1 MSYPLFD
8 KDEHWHKPEQAFL
21 TDDHRTILRFAV
33 EALMS
38 GKGAVLVT
46 LVEIHGGAA
55 RPLGA
60 QMVVRED
67 GRYCGFVSGGC
78 VEAAAA
84 FEALEMMGSGRD
96 REIRYGEGSPWFDIV
111 LPCGGGITLTLH
123 KLRSAQPLLAV
134 LNRLEQRKPAG
145 LRYDPQAQSLVCLP
159 TQTRT
164 GWNLNG
170 FEVGFRPCVRLMI
183 YGRSLE
189 AQATASLAAAT
200 GYDSHIFDLF
210 PASASAQIDTD
221 TAVILLCHDLNRE
234 LPVLQ
239 AAREA
244 KPFYLGAL
252 GSYRTHTLRLQKLHE
267 LGWSREETAQIRAP
281 VGIFPKARDAHT
293 LALSVLAEV
302 ASVRLHH
309 EEDSCLPPVVLIL
322 AAGRGERFLASGG
335 NTHKCIGWRQS
346 PEVAPYRWPFEEN
359 GRTFDLAIEPQITT
373 NDLRLMLRLALAGG
387 GITIATQETFRP
399 YIESGKLVSLLD
411 DFLPQFPGF
420 YLYFPQRRNI
430 APKLRAL
437 IDYVKEW
444 RQQLA

>member
-46 LVEIHGGAA
+46 LVEIRGGAA

-239 AAREA
+239 ARE
-244 KPFYLGAL
+244 KQNPFI
-252 GSYRTHTLRLQKLHE
+252 S
-267 LGWSREETAQIRAP
+267 
-281 VGIFPKARDAHT
+281 AHW
-293 LALSVLAEV
+293 A
-302 ASVRLHH
+302 
-309 EEDSCLPPVVLIL
+309 
-322 AAGRGERFLASGG
+322 
-335 NTHKCIGWRQS
+335 
-346 PEVAPYRWPFEEN
+346 
-359 GRTFDLAIEPQITT
+359 AIEPTRYVCKSSTSWDGPGRRQRKSGPPSGYSPKPGMRILWHSPCWQKSPLYVSIRRRIHACPRRP
-373 NDLRLMLRLALAGG
+373 DPCGRAWKALSRLR
-387 GITIATQETFRP
+387 
-399 YIESGKLVSLLD
+399 GKY
-411 DFLPQFPGF
+411 P
-420 YLYFPQRRNI
+420 
-430 APKLRAL
+430 
-437 IDYVKEW
+437 
-444 RQQLA
+444 

>member
-1 MSYPLFD
+1 M
-8 KDEHWHKPEQAFL
+8 
-21 TDDHRTILRFAV
+21 AV
-33 EALMS
+33 T
-38 GKGAVLVT
+38 AVLS
-46 LVEIHGGAA
+46 LAA
-55 RPLGA
+55 AWRPLPL
-60 QMVVRED
+60 
-67 GRYCGFVSGGC
+67 
-78 VEAAAA
+78 
-84 FEALEMMGSGRD
+84 FEALEVMGSGRD
-96 REIRYGEGSPWFDIV
+96 REICYGEGSPWFDIV

-170 FEVGFRPCVRLMI
+170 FEVGFRPCVSLMI

-252 GSYRTHTLRLQKLHE
+252 GSYRTHTLRLQK
-267 LGWSREETAQIRAP
+267 APRAGMVQGRRQRKSGHP
-281 VGIFPKARDAHT
+281 SGYSPKARDAHT

-302 ASVRLHH
+302 ASVRLHQD
-309 EEDSCLPPVVLIL
+309 EDSCLPPVVLIL

-335 NTHKCIGWRQS
+335 NTHK
-346 PEVAPYRWPFEEN
+346 
-359 GRTFDLAIEPQITT
+359 
-373 NDLRLMLRLALAGG
+373 LREKNL
-387 GITIATQETFRP
+387 Q
-399 YIESGKLVSLLD
+399 
-411 DFLPQFPGF
+411 
-420 YLYFPQRRNI
+420 
-430 APKLRAL
+430 
-437 IDYVKEW
+437 
-444 RQQLA
+444 

>member
-46 LVEIHGGAA
+46 LVEIRGGAA

-134 LNRLEQRKPAG
+134 LNRLEQRKPVG

-221 TAVILLCHDLNRE
+221 TAVILLCHDLNQE

-267 LGWSREETAQIRAP
+267 LGWSREETTQIRHP
-281 VGIFPKARDAHT
+281 SGYSPKPGCAYSGT
-293 LALSVLAEV
+293 LRAGRS
-302 ASVRLHH
+302 RLCT
-309 EEDSCLPPVVLIL
+309 SPSGGGFMPAPVVLIL
-322 AAGRGERFLASGG
+322 AAGRGERFLASRG

-346 PEVAPYRWPFEEN
+346 LEVAPYRWPFEEN

>member
-1 MSYPLFD
+1 
-8 KDEHWHKPEQAFL
+8 
-21 TDDHRTILRFAV
+21 
-33 EALMS
+33 MS

-46 LVEIHGGAA
+46 LVEIRGGAA

-84 FEALEMMGSGRD
+84 FEALEMMGSGCD

-210 PASASAQIDTD
+210 PASSQRSDRYRYGGHF
-221 TAVILLCHDLNRE
+221 AV
-234 LPVLQ
+234 P
-239 AAREA
+239 
-244 KPFYLGAL
+244 
-252 GSYRTHTLRLQKLHE
+252 
-267 LGWSREETAQIRAP
+267 
-281 VGIFPKARDAHT
+281 
-293 LALSVLAEV
+293 
-302 ASVRLHH
+302 
-309 EEDSCLPPVVLIL
+309 
-322 AAGRGERFLASGG
+322 
-335 NTHKCIGWRQS
+335 
-346 PEVAPYRWPFEEN
+346 
-359 GRTFDLAIEPQITT
+359 
-373 NDLRLMLRLALAGG
+373 
-387 GITIATQETFRP
+387 
-399 YIESGKLVSLLD
+399 
-411 DFLPQFPGF
+411 
-420 YLYFPQRRNI
+420 
-430 APKLRAL
+430 
-437 IDYVKEW
+437 
-444 RQQLA
+444 

>member
-46 LVEIHGGAA
+46 LVEIRGGAA

-134 LNRLEQRKPAG
+134 LNRLEQRKPVG

-267 LGWSREETAQIRAP
+267 LGWSREETTQIRAP

-302 ASVRLHH
+302 ASVRLHQ
-309 EEDSCLPPVVLIL
+309 EEDSCLPRRPDPCGRAWRVLSRL
-322 AAGRGERFLASGG
+322 RG
-335 NTHKCIGWRQS
+335 KY
-346 PEVAPYRWPFEEN
+346 P
-359 GRTFDLAIEPQITT
+359 
-373 NDLRLMLRLALAGG
+373 
-387 GITIATQETFRP
+387 
-399 YIESGKLVSLLD
+399 
-411 DFLPQFPGF
+411 
-420 YLYFPQRRNI
+420 
-430 APKLRAL
+430 
-437 IDYVKEW
+437 
-444 RQQLA
+444 

>member
-46 LVEIHGGAA
+46 LVEIRGGAA

-134 LNRLEQRKPAG
+134 LNRTEQRKPVG

-267 LGWSREETAQIRAP
+267 LGWSRGGNNANPGTRRDIPQSPGCAYSGTLRA
-281 VGIFPKARDAHT
+281 GR
-293 LALSVLAEV
+293 S
-302 ASVRLHH
+302 RLCT
-309 EEDSCLPPVVLIL
+309 SPSGGGFMPAPVVLIL
-322 AAGRGERFLASGG
+322 AAGRGECFLASGEIPISVSAG
-335 NTHKCIGWRQS
+335 VS
-346 PEVAPYRWPFEEN
+346 PRRLRLIAGHLKKTGELSTLRLN
-359 GRTFDLAIEPQITT
+359 RR
-373 NDLRLMLRLALAGG
+373 LRLM
-387 GITIATQETFRP
+387 IC
-399 YIESGKLVSLLD
+399 V
-411 DFLPQFPGF
+411 
-420 YLYFPQRRNI
+420 
-430 APKLRAL
+430 
-437 IDYVKEW
+437 
-444 RQQLA
+444 

>member
-1 MSYPLFD
+1 M
-8 KDEHWHKPEQAFL
+8 
-21 TDDHRTILRFAV
+21 
-33 EALMS
+33 
-38 GKGAVLVT
+38 
-46 LVEIHGGAA
+46 
-55 RPLGA
+55 
-60 QMVVRED
+60 
-67 GRYCGFVSGGC
+67 
-78 VEAAAA
+78 
-84 FEALEMMGSGRD
+84 
-96 REIRYGEGSPWFDIV
+96 
-111 LPCGGGITLTLH
+111 
-123 KLRSAQPLLAV
+123 
-134 LNRLEQRKPAG
+134 
-145 LRYDPQAQSLVCLP
+145 
-159 TQTRT
+159 
-164 GWNLNG
+164 
-170 FEVGFRPCVRLMI
+170 
-183 YGRSLE
+183 
-189 AQATASLAAAT
+189 
-200 GYDSHIFDLF
+200 
-210 PASASAQIDTD
+210 
-221 TAVILLCHDLNRE
+221 
-234 LPVLQ
+234 LQ

-252 GSYRTHTLRLQKLHE
+252 GSHRTHTLRLQKLHE

-293 LALSVLAEV
+293 LALSVLAEI

-309 EEDSCLPPVVLIL
+309 GGGFMPAPVVLIL
-322 AAGRGERFLASGG
+322 AAGRGKRFLASEG

-373 NDLRLMLRLALAGG
+373 NDLRLMLRLVLAGG

-444 RQQLA
+444 RQQLV

>member
-46 LVEIHGGAA
+46 LVEIRGGAA

-244 KPFYLGAL
+244 KPFYLGGCAYS
-252 GSYRTHTLRLQKLHE
+252 GTLRA
-267 LGWSREETAQIRAP
+267 GRN
-281 VGIFPKARDAHT
+281 
-293 LALSVLAEV
+293 
-302 ASVRLHH
+302 RLCT
-309 EEDSCLPPVVLIL
+309 SPSGGGFMPAPVVLIL

-335 NTHKCIGWRQS
+335 NTHKCIGWHQS

-373 NDLRLMLRLALAGG
+373 NDLRLMLQLALVGE

-437 IDYVKEW
+437 IDHVKEW

>member
-111 LPCGGGITLTLH
+111 LPCGGGITLMLH

-234 LPVLQ
+234 LPALQ
-239 AAREA
+239 AAREEN
-244 KPFYLGAL
+244 PFI
-252 GSYRTHTLRLQKLHE
+252 S
-267 LGWSREETAQIRAP
+267 
-281 VGIFPKARDAHT
+281 AHW
-293 LALSVLAEV
+293 A
-302 ASVRLHH
+302 
-309 EEDSCLPPVVLIL
+309 
-322 AAGRGERFLASGG
+322 
-335 NTHKCIGWRQS
+335 
-346 PEVAPYRWPFEEN
+346 
-359 GRTFDLAIEPQITT
+359 AIEPTRYVCKSSTSWDGPGRRQRKSGPPSGYSPKPGMRI
-373 NDLRLMLRLALAGG
+373 LWHSPCWQKSPLYVSIMRRIHACPR
-387 GITIATQETFRP
+387 RP
-399 YIESGKLVSLLD
+399 DPCG
-411 DFLPQFPGF
+411 
-420 YLYFPQRRNI
+420 R
-430 APKLRAL
+430 AWRAL
-437 IDYVKEW
+437 SRLRGKYP
-444 RQQLA
+444 

>member
-1 MSYPLFD
+1 MKFD
-8 KDEHWHKPEQAFL
+8 KPAGENPIDQLKVVGRPHDRIDGPLKTTGTARYAYEWHEEAPNAAYGYIVGSAIAKGRLTALDTDAAQKAPGVLAVITASNAGALGKGDKNTARLLGGPTIEHYHQAIALWHKPEQAFL

-46 LVEIHGGAA
+46 LVEIRGGAA

-252 GSYRTHTLRLQKLHE
+252 GSHRTHTLRLQKLHE

-293 LALSVLAEV
+293 LALSVLAEI
-302 ASVRLHH
+302 ASVRLHQ
-309 EEDSCLPPVVLIL
+309 EEDSCLPP
-322 AAGRGERFLASGG
+322 S
-335 NTHKCIGWRQS
+335 S
-346 PEVAPYRWPFEEN
+346 
-359 GRTFDLAIEPQITT
+359 
-373 NDLRLMLRLALAGG
+373 
-387 GITIATQETFRP
+387 
-399 YIESGKLVSLLD
+399 
-411 DFLPQFPGF
+411 
-420 YLYFPQRRNI
+420 
-430 APKLRAL
+430 
-437 IDYVKEW
+437 
-444 RQQLA
+444 

>member
-1 MSYPLFD
+1 
-8 KDEHWHKPEQAFL
+8 
-21 TDDHRTILRFAV
+21 
-33 EALMS
+33 
-38 GKGAVLVT
+38 
-46 LVEIHGGAA
+46 
-55 RPLGA
+55 
-60 QMVVRED
+60 
-67 GRYCGFVSGGC
+67 
-78 VEAAAA
+78 
-84 FEALEMMGSGRD
+84 
-96 REIRYGEGSPWFDIV
+96 
-111 LPCGGGITLTLH
+111 
-123 KLRSAQPLLAV
+123 
-134 LNRLEQRKPAG
+134 
-145 LRYDPQAQSLVCLP
+145 SLVCLP

-267 LGWSREETAQIRAP
+267 LGWSREETTQIRAP

-302 ASVRLHH
+302 ASVRLHQ
-309 EEDSCLPPVVLIL
+309 EEDSCLPP
-322 AAGRGERFLASGG
+322 S
-335 NTHKCIGWRQS
+335 S
-346 PEVAPYRWPFEEN
+346 
-359 GRTFDLAIEPQITT
+359 
-373 NDLRLMLRLALAGG
+373 
-387 GITIATQETFRP
+387 
-399 YIESGKLVSLLD
+399 
-411 DFLPQFPGF
+411 
-420 YLYFPQRRNI
+420 
-430 APKLRAL
+430 
-437 IDYVKEW
+437 
-444 RQQLA
+444 